1 MKQRSF
7 RRFTISAKAP
17 AGSVKRKKGRDAIV
31 DISESKNVE
40 EPSMFI
46 VQVAAVSC
54 VATHVPESK
63 MANQSFRYSG
73 FRSARKVEVL
83 SEWSFIGFLTAKL
96 ELLENQTALPVKVWI
111 GGEAVAGKS

>member
-7 RRFTISAKAP
+7 RRLTMSAKAP
-17 AGSVKRKKGRDAIV
+17 AGSVKRKNGRDATV

-54 VATHVPESK
+54 AATQVPESK
-63 MANQSFRYSG
+63 TANQSFRYSG
-73 FRSARKVEVL
+73 FRSAVKVEVL
-83 SEWSFIGFLTAKL
+83 SEWSFIGLHT
-96 ELLENQTALPVKVWI
+96 
-111 GGEAVAGKS
+111 G

>member
-7 RRFTISAKAP
+7 RRLTMSAKAP
-17 AGSVKRKKGRDAIV
+17 AGSVKRKNGRDATV

-54 VATHVPESK
+54 AATHVPESK
-63 MANQSFRYSG
+63 TANQSFRYTG
-73 FRSARKVEVL
+73 FRRAAKVEGL
-83 SEWSFIGFLTAKL
+83 LRRTFISVVEAAGL
-96 ELLENQTALPVKVWI
+96 ELED
-111 GGEAVAGKS
+111 